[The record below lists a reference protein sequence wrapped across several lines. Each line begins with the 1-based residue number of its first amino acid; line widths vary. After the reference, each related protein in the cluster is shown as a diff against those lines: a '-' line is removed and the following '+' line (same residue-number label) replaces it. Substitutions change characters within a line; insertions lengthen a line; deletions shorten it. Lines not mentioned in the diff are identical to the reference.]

1 MLWDSQALGWK
12 VGRAFMGRLISGPYS
27 LGVSRQRVGP
37 TFLGRLVAGPFP
49 FEVLGS
55 GRIAMGIGPRPKVP
69 TIPPF
74 FYRGGGGGGG
84 GGGGDKPSPVGK
96 IVSLTIISWG
106 IVYY

>member
-1 MLWDSQALGWK
+1 
-12 VGRAFMGRLISGPYS
+12 MGRLISGPYS

-37 TFLGRLVAGPFP
+37 TFLGRLVAGPFS

-74 FYRGGGGGGG
+74 FYRGGRGGGG
-84 GGGGDKPSPVGK
+84 KPSPVGK
-96 IVSLTIISWG
+96 MVSLTIISWG